1 MKLDEAAAVLSSSA
15 QVSQGCEITIERKD
29 EMELPLKSNP
39 KANRVSFFE
48 MKIHPTHSENE
59 LIHPDGIGWCRWTS
73 NEF

>member
-39 KANRVSFFE
+39 KANRVFFFE
-48 MKIHPTHSENE
+48 VKIQRS
-59 LIHPDGIGWCRWTS
+59 CSS

>member
-39 KANRVSFFE
+39 KANRALFQAEDGPQQMSF
-48 MKIHPTHSENE
+48 N
-59 LIHPDGIGWCRWTS
+59 D
-73 NEF
+73 